1 MAQINAYL
9 YLDGTCREA
18 MTFYKECLG
27 GELTIMTVGESPMAA
42 QLPPNAKNLV
52 MHAMLRS
59 GPLTLL
65 ASDSI
70 GGAKL
75 VAGTTVSLMLNCTSE
90 EEIQSA
96 FSKLSAGGKVGHPLK
111 QEFWGATYGDFTDRF
126 GVRWMLNYEKPK
138 A

>member
-9 YLDGTCREA
+9 YFDGTCREA

-27 GELTIMTVGESPMAA
+27 GELKIMTVGESPMAA

-75 VAGTTVSLMLNCTSE
+75 VAGTTVSLMLACSSE

-96 FSKLSAGGKVGHPLK
+96 FSRLSAGGKVGHPLK
-111 QEFWGATYGDFTDRF
+111 QEFWGATFGDFTDRF
-126 GVRWMLNYEKPK
+126 GVRWMMNFEKPK